1 MHIVVAGMKR
11 TLIAFLALGLL
22 SACAGLTAPAA
33 ARSET
38 PSQSLKATGTAMSK
52 VQSLRFDATGTAT
65 LTLPQ
70 QLVTQ
75 LQAKAGSQASLLG
88 ATTTVTFKVSGAVKR
103 PDQLD
108 ANASATIG
116 GLTIT
121 TELIATGGHL
131 YYKNPMTQKWQS
143 MTRSTAQPGKPSNSH
158 LSYQTLLD
166 TANSL
171 TEVTAKPSTLD
182 GVAVDEYHIVPDLAR
197 LFATLASGHAS
208 KNPQASTAIQQLL
221 QNATVSADVWT
232 GSGDHLVRRVSYD
245 ADVTAD
251 LSQLASALG
260 SATGSPAHA
269 FSIPAGSTGHL
280 TAHVQLN
287 LHDYNRSV
295 TITAPTVGS

>member
-33 ARSET
+33 VRSET
-38 PSQSLKATGTAMSK
+38 PRQSLKATGTAMSK
-52 VQSLRFDATGTAT
+52 VQSLRFDGTGTAT

-70 QLVTQ
+70 QVVAQ

-88 ATTTVTFKVSGAVKR
+88 TTTTVTFKVSGAAKR

-143 MTRSTAQPGKPSNSH
+143 MTRPAPQAGKPSTSH

-166 TANSL
+166 TAKSL
-171 TEVTAKPSTLD
+171 TEVTASPSTLD
-182 GVAVDEYHIVPDLAR
+182 GAAVDEYHIVPDLAK
-197 LFATLASGHAS
+197 LFAMLASGRAPENS
-208 KNPQASTAIQQLL
+208 QAAAAIEQLL

-232 GSGDHLVRRVSYD
+232 GTGDHLVRRVSYD

-260 SATGSPAHA
+260 SVSSPAA
-269 FSIPAGSTGHL
+269 QSFSIPAGSTGHL
-280 TAHVQLN
+280 TAHVQIN